1 MHRDKAIHGYTHAQ
15 LSMPTKTLGLQTKLK
30 DDLQDSSINTSL
42 VGLLYDTGQVTKPSF
57 PEGFFSP

>member
-1 MHRDKAIHGYTHAQ
+1 MHRDKAIHGYTHTQ
-15 LSMPTKTLGLQTKLK
+15 PSMPAKTQGLQTKLK